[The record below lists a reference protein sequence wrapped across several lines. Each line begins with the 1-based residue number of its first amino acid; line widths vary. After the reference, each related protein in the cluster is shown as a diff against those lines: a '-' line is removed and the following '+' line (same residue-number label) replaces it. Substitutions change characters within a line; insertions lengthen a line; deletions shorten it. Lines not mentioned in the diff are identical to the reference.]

1 MSADREAKTP
11 VCASQSDR
19 TSLAERV
26 APIQTRARALGLR
39 PDGIDDKP
47 LMDALSG
54 HPAGADTSHG

>member
-26 APIQTRARALGLR
+26 APIQTRARALGATFLLPIARRLR
-39 PDGIDDKP
+39 I
-47 LMDALSG
+47 
-54 HPAGADTSHG
+54 